1 MEHEK
6 NAMHFIEVTDSTK
19 HLIEERKKKKNEK
32 LIQ

>member
-19 HLIEERKKKKNEK
+19 HLIEEKKKKNEK

>member
-19 HLIEERKKKKNEK
+19 HLIEEKKKNNEK